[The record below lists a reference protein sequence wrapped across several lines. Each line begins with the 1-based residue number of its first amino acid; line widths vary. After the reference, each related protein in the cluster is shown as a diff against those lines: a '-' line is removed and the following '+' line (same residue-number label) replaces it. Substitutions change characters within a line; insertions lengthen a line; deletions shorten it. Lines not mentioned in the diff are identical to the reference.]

1 MTTYQ
6 DLSVGVAGLPMQVLR
21 TYDSFDKA
29 VGDFGVGWNVEL
41 ANFHVSVNKPLGY
54 GGWVQETFGCS
65 FIFCQTRYHSTTPH
79 TVTVVWPDGH
89 QEIFD
94 LTPAN
99 GSTFFA
105 PLTAAGFTG
114 RARTTSTLQDD
125 GRQLA
130 VVLRRRQPVR
140 RRLRFGR
147 HLRPAAV
154 PADRQGRHGL
164 RARSD
169 QRASCPRPT
178 GPATR

>member
-41 ANFHVSVNKPLGY
+41 ANFRVSVNKPLGY
-54 GGWVQETFGCS
+54 GGWVQEIVNCS
-65 FIFCQTRYHSTTPH
+65 LIFCQTHYHSTTPH

-94 LTPAN
+94 LAPAN

-105 PLTAAGFTG
+105 PLTAAGVHRPRPDDLDPPG
-114 RARTTSTLQDD
+114 RRRHSPVL
-125 GRQLA
+125 
-130 VVLRRRQPVR
+130 LRRRQPLR
-140 RRLRFGR
+140 RRLR
-147 HLRPAAV
+147 LAA
-154 PADRQGRHGL
+154 ASSI
-164 RARSD
+164 RSG
-169 QRASCPRPT
+169 S
-178 GPATR
+178 G